1 MNTNTKRLLYWL
13 PRVMS
18 ILFALFISIFAL
30 DVFSEGYSV
39 GETIVALFMHLIPTF
54 IVVIA
59 LLIAWRWERI
69 GAALFIALAI
79 FFLVMSEGE
88 GWIIAGPLLL
98 LGVLF
103 LFDWQVNTHLKT
115 G

>member
-1 MNTNTKRLLYWL
+1 MNTNTKSSLYWL
-13 PRVMS
+13 PRVLS

-30 DVFSEGYSV
+30 DVFGEGYTV
-39 GETIVALFMHLIPTF
+39 GETIIALFMHLIPTF
-54 IVVIA
+54 LVVIA
-59 LLIAWRWERI
+59 LIIAWRWERI
-69 GAALFIALAI
+69 GAALFIALALS
-79 FFLVMSEGE
+79 FLVMFGGE

-103 LFDWQVNTHLKT
+103 LFDWQVNAQIKA

>member
-13 PRVMS
+13 PRVLT

-30 DVFSEGYSV
+30 DVFDEGYSI
-39 GETIVALFMHLIPTF
+39 GETIIALFMHLIPTF
-54 IVVIA
+54 IVVIV

-69 GAALFIALAI
+69 GAALFIALALL
-79 FFLVMSEGE
+79 FMLMSRGE
-88 GWIIAGPLLL
+88 GWIIAVPMLI
-98 LGVLF
+98 LGILF
-103 LFDWQVNTHLKT
+103 LFDWQVNAHLKT